1 MSKLRVILCVFEK
14 MRKGE
19 DFIVRNCV

>member
-1 MSKLRVILCVFEK
+1 MSKLSVIWCVLEK
-14 MRKGE
+14 TRKGE

>member
-1 MSKLRVILCVFEK
+1 MSKLRVIWCVLEK
-14 MRKGE
+14 TRKGE